1 MVVAE
6 QLENLSL
13 VVVWLVGILTDIMR
27 LFLEMP
33 LVIFTGAAVVG
44 IGFKLV
50 GRFFRAKR

>member
-13 VVVWLVGILTDIMR
+13 VVVWLVGILTDIMM